1 MLLWPLRHSIV
12 SSFQSEDA
20 VSPVPLM
27 QVDAAKFW
35 VQLSNIKWCP
45 VLRSSPAPGL
55 PWPPQQDQLAL
66 PRAVRP
72 QADMWLC
79 SSCMR
84 ILDGQC
90 RSASLAVAGLLL
102 ATQPCAMR
110 DSSRL
115 CLPCCRAVSAPH
127 GTHLHIEA
135 PHIMEAWC
143 KA

>member
-1 MLLWPLRHSIV
+1 MRYAAPCIAPCFDTEVAL
-12 SSFQSEDA
+12 SF
-20 VSPVPLM
+20 VLLM

-55 PWPPQQDQLAL
+55 PWPPQQDQLAP

-90 RSASLAVAGLLL
+90 RSASLC
-102 ATQPCAMR
+102 T
-110 DSSRL
+110 
-115 CLPCCRAVSAPH
+115 CRASACNSVLCH
-127 GTHLHIEA
+127 A
-135 PHIMEAWC
+135 
-143 KA
+143 